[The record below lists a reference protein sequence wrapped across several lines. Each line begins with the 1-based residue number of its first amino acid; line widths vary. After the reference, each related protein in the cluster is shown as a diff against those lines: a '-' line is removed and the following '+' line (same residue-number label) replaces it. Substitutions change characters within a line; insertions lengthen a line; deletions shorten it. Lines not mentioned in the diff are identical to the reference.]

1 MDLDQARL
9 ELAGILGLD
18 CKAPPTPERLNAARQ
33 WLIARGTEAL
43 RIEPATAPALA
54 DVIRDAT
61 SAPASPPR
69 QSFAVLIVAALPVPG
84 LLSSRTSRARLE
96 RDVCALIE
104 TALPHVLLRAGYPFG
119 AELDVRQR
127 HLVMLAASIDED
139 PAAPGAVDPHLAERP
154 DAALRRAAPGPA
166 SSGSASGKPGRPS
179 PGDRNATVPCAGE
192 NPTASASPR
201 SPAGSCRRGRAAEQH
216 PAPAAPAASAAR
228 PPPAS

>member
-127 HLVMLAASIDED
+127 HLVMLAASIDEY
-139 PAAPGAVDPHLAERP
+139 LRP
-154 DAALRRAAPGPA
+154 LEPSIPTWL
-166 SSGSASGKPGRPS
+166 SGRTQP
-179 PGDRNATVPCAGE
+179 
-192 NPTASASPR
+192 
-201 SPAGSCRRGRAAEQH
+201 
-216 PAPAAPAASAAR
+216 
-228 PPPAS
+228 